1 MKYIVLVN
9 MLHVGW
15 VFQRKTDIN
24 RLKAWIQKVMFQKLF
39 DDSEIPWNNTEIIE
53 LSWTEL

>member
-1 MKYIVLVN
+1 M
-9 MLHVGW
+9 W
-15 VFQRKTDIN
+15 AECFTEKTDIN
-24 RLKAWIQKVMFQKLF
+24 KLKAWIKKVMFQKLF